1 MKTIE
6 EILREYDQ
14 ELIRLPIEVL
24 KSQKL
29 GWIVLW
35 TEEAYLNQVT
45 RIPNAEW
52 LEYFIK
58 EQIEISQE

>member
-35 TEEAYLNQVT
+35 TEEAYLNLVT
-45 RIPNAEW
+45 RIPTAEC
-52 LEYFIK
+52 L
-58 EQIEISQE
+58 